1 MFMTLPPSMETSSS
15 LPSSLASINVGKF
28 IAQRIADQITMRV
41 SIDSY
46 ALVSSQRYCPLLFV
60 ADPPSLSLLALSTC
74 LCQEEAEFHPLI
86 LFKQHAVQTNEI
98 FLLVADLFA
107 RFCSSL
113 DRSGGD
119 LSAALSTVLAPYETF
134 QRNLWWDVAVGPAYE
149 QEKLQHTLRQLVSEA
164 WELLNRA
171 FRLEERG
178 IAGILSAE
186 YIARFGSL
194 SVSLS
199 L

>member
-1 MFMTLPPSMETSSS
+1 MHWSYLGGSSH
-15 LPSSLASINVGKF
+15 
-28 IAQRIADQITMRV
+28 R
-41 SIDSY
+41 
-46 ALVSSQRYCPLLFV
+46 SSQRISF
-60 ADPPSLSLLALSTC
+60 PSL
-74 LCQEEAEFHPLI
+74 QEEAEFHPLI

-113 DRSGGD
+113 DHTGGD
-119 LSAALSTVLAPYETF
+119 ISTAISTVLAPYETF
-134 QRNLWWDVAVGPAYE
+134 QRNLWWDVAVGPDYE

-178 IAGILSAE
+178 IAAILSAE
-186 YIARFGSL
+186 YIARSL
-194 SVSLS
+194 RPFLS
-199 L
+199 LHTLAPQNDWYVRTKQCGGETPEPHPSVPSLA